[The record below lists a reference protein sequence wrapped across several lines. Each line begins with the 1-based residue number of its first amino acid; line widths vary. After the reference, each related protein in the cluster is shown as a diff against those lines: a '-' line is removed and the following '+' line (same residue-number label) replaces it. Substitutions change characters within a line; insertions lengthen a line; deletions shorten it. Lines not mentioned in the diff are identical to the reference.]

1 MWQRCLARMRT
12 DGLRRATCPLQ
23 LETPGLI
30 SPSAEFV
37 LEPRHADGGRTR
49 KTLYRKLK
57 ASEPEFVGSL
67 RCE

>member
-1 MWQRCLARMRT
+1 MRA
-12 DGLRRATCPLQ
+12 DGLRRATCAPQRSACALQ
-23 LETPGLI
+23 LETPDLI